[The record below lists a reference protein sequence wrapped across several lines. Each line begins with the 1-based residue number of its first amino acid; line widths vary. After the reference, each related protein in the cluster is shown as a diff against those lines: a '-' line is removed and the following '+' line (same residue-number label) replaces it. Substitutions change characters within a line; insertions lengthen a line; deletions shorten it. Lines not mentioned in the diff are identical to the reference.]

1 MDTQKIV
8 KQFRLSGWGDAV
20 KERIARGQ
28 SIRAFCK
35 ENGIGTSTYY
45 YRQRKVREAACVELV
60 KAQNPE
66 PGLVPSGWTQLAEV
80 EPETIAENLL
90 TIEVGGCRVA
100 VNDQTNPELLLKVC
114 RTLRSL

>member
-8 KQFRLSGWGDAV
+8 KQFRLSGWGEAV
-20 KERIARGQ
+20 KERIASGQ

-66 PGLVPSGWTQLAEV
+66 PGLVPSGWTQLSDF
-80 EPETIAENLL
+80 EPKIATEKAL

-100 VNDQTNPELLLKVC
+100 VNDQTDPELLLSVC
-114 RTLRSL
+114 RMLRSI